1 VRADR
6 PSSTATLIAAATVFL
21 ARDPRLAQLVPPG
34 AAELC
39 ARCLE
44 AASPRRLALAEL
56 ASRPAWRWAARLAER
71 ATIPGLLAHFML
83 RKRWIEQMARA
94 ALADGIG
101 QLVVVGAGFDTLGA
115 RLAPE
120 FGRVKFIEVD
130 HPATQL
136 VKLAALGF
144 SEKNFAGNLSFIPA
158 DLAATGLE
166 SILKNSFEI
175 KNPSLFVIEGL
186 LMYLS
191 DAQIGELF
199 EALGR
204 LQRGGGRVVFTQ
216 MAPAPDGRSRFHNAT
231 PLVTGLL
238 GLWREPFKSAL
249 PRADAALLLKKFS
262 YQLLQTA
269 GAPELR
275 KLLGPETENP
285 PLAEGEMLYLA
296 QR

>member
-44 AASPRRLALAEL
+44 AASPRRLAFAEL
-56 ASRPAWRWAARLAER
+56 ASRPALRWAAQLAER

-83 RKRWIEQMARA
+83 RKRWIEQATRGT
-94 ALADGIG
+94 LAQGIR
-101 QLVVVGAGFDTLGA
+101 QVVVVGAGFDTLAA
-115 RLAPE
+115 RLAPQ
-120 FGRVKFIEVD
+120 FPGVKFIEVD
-130 HPATQL
+130 HPATQRA
-136 VKLAALGF
+136 KRAAF
-144 SEKNFAGNLSFIPA
+144 DSPKNLIFVSG
-158 DLAATGLE
+158 DLATTGLE
-166 SILKNSFEI
+166 LVLENFVERQRPSF
-175 KNPSLFVIEGL
+175 FVIEGL
-186 LMYLS
+186 LMYLT
-191 DAQIGELF
+191 DAQIAALF

-204 LQRGGGRVVFTQ
+204 LQSAGGRIVFTQ
-216 MAPAPDGRSRFHNAT
+216 MEPAPDGRSRFHNAT

-238 GLWREPFKSAL
+238 ALWREPFKSAL

-275 KLLGPETENP
+275 KFLGPETENP
-285 PLAEGEMLYLA
+285 PLAEGEVLYLA

>member
-6 PSSTATLIAAATVFL
+6 PSSTAVLIAAATVFL
-21 ARDPRLAQLVPPG
+21 ARDPRLARLVPAS

-44 AASPRRLALAEL
+44 AASPRHHGLVRL
-56 ASRPAWRWAARLAER
+56 ASRRGLRWAARLAER
-71 ATIPGLLAHFML
+71 AAIPGLLAHFML
-83 RKRWIEQMARA
+83 RKRWIEQAARA

-101 QLVVVGAGFDTLGA
+101 QLVVVGGGFDTLAA

-120 FGRVKFIEVD
+120 FPRVKFIELD
-130 HPATQL
+130 HPATQRA
-136 VKLAALGF
+136 KRAAFAL
-144 SEKNFAGNLSFIPA
+144 AGNLSFVPA

-166 SILKNSFEI
+166 SVLKNSLEI
-175 KNPSLFVIEGL
+175 KKPSFFVIEGL
-186 LMYLS
+186 LMYLT
-191 DAQIGELF
+191 DAQIAELF
-199 EALGR
+199 EALGH
-204 LQRGGGRVVFTQ
+204 LQPAGGRVVFTQ
-216 MAPAPDGRSRFHNAT
+216 MEPAPDGRSRFHNAT

-238 GLWREPFKSAL
+238 ALWREPFKSAL
-249 PRADAALLLKKFS
+249 ARADAALLLKKFS

-275 KLLGPETENP
+275 KFLGPETENP
-285 PLAEGEMLYLA
+285 PLAEGEVLYLA